1 MYALTKNRSANST
14 PSVDPF
20 ASLARDFFGF
30 DPFTAGRATPTQLR
44 RPKFDFLES
53 ADGYTLLGDLP
64 GVAEEQLEVTV
75 HDGILVIK
83 GSYAEEEQSEDAN
96 YIVRERRF
104 GDFER
109 QLKLPKHADP
119 TKVEAKL
126 ASGVLKI
133 QIAKKEEIKAR
144 KIEIG

>member
-1 MYALTKNRSANST
+1 MYALTKNRSANSA

-30 DPFTAGRATPTQLR
+30 DAFTGGRATPTQLR

-64 GVAEEQLEVTV
+64 GVTEEQLEVTV

-83 GSYAEEEQSEDAN
+83 GSYPKEEQPEDTS
-96 YIVRERRF
+96 YLVRERRF

-119 TKVEAKL
+119 AKVEAKL
-126 ASGVLKI
+126 ANGVLNI

-144 KIEIG
+144 KIAIG

>member
-1 MYALTKNRSANST
+1 MYALTKNRSANSA

-30 DPFTAGRATPTQLR
+30 DAFTGGRATPTQLR
-44 RPKFDFLES
+44 RPKFDFLET

-64 GVAEEQLEVTV
+64 GVTEEQLEVTV

-83 GSYAEEEQSEDAN
+83 GSYPKEEQSEDTS
-96 YIVRERRF
+96 YLVRERRF

-119 TKVEAKL
+119 AKVEAKL
-126 ASGVLKI
+126 ANGVLNI

-144 KIEIG
+144 KIAIG

>member
-20 ASLARDFFGF
+20 ATLARDFFGF
-30 DPFTAGRATPTQLR
+30 EPHAVGRTTPTQLQG
-44 RPKFDFLES
+44 PKFDFLES
-53 ADGYTLLGDLP
+53 ADGYTLVGDLP
-64 GVAEEQLEVTV
+64 GVAEEQLEVSV
-75 HDGILVIK
+75 HDGILAIK
-83 GSYAEEEQSEDAN
+83 GSFPEEEQSEDTS
-96 YIVRERRF
+96 YLVRERRF

-119 TKVEAKL
+119 AKVEAKL
-126 ASGVLKI
+126 ANGVLSI

-144 KIEIG
+144 KIAIG

>member
-20 ASLARDFFGF
+20 ATLARDFFGF
-30 DPFTAGRATPTQLR
+30 EPHTVGRATPTQLQ

-53 ADGYTLLGDLP
+53 ADGYTLVGDLP
-64 GVAEEQLEVTV
+64 GVAEEQLEVSV
-75 HDGILVIK
+75 HDGILTIK
-83 GSYAEEEQSEDAN
+83 GSYPEEEQSEDTS
-96 YIVRERRF
+96 YLVRERRF

-119 TKVEAKL
+119 GQVEAIL
-126 ASGVLKI
+126 ANGVLNI
-133 QIAKKEEIKAR
+133 RIAKKEEIKAR

>member
-1 MYALTKNRSANST
+1 MYALTRNKNADST
-14 PSVDPF
+14 HSIDPF
-20 ASLARDFFGF
+20 ASLARDFFGLE
-30 DPFTAGRATPTQLR
+30 PVTVGRATPTQLR
-44 RPKFDFLES
+44 RPNFDFLES

-64 GVAEEQLEVTV
+64 GLAEEQLEVTV
-75 HDGILVIK
+75 HDGILVVK
-83 GSYAEEEQSEDAN
+83 GNYPQEDQSEDVS
-96 YIVRERRF
+96 YLLRERRF

-119 TKVEAKL
+119 AKVEAKL
-126 ASGVLKI
+126 ANGVLTI

>member
-1 MYALTKNRSANST
+1 MYALTRNRNTNST
-14 PSVDPF
+14 PSADPF
-20 ASLARDFFGF
+20 GSLARDFFGF
-30 DPFTAGRATPTQLR
+30 DPFTVGRATPTQLR

-53 ADGYTLLGDLP
+53 ADGYTLVGDLP

-83 GSYAEEEQSEDAN
+83 GSYPEEELAEDTS

-119 TKVEAKL
+119 GQVEAIL
-126 ASGVLKI
+126 ANGVLNI
-133 QIAKKEEIKAR
+133 RIAKKEEIKAR

>member
-1 MYALTKNRSANST
+1 MYALTRTRNANST
-14 PSVDPF
+14 QADPF
-20 ASLARDFFGF
+20 ATLARDFFGF
-30 DPFTAGRATPTQLR
+30 DPFTASRATPTQLR
-44 RPKFDFLES
+44 RPKFDFIES

-64 GVAEEQLEVTV
+64 GVTEEQLEVTV

-83 GSYAEEEQSEDAN
+83 GSHPGEEQSEDAS
-96 YIVRERRF
+96 YLVRERRF

-119 TKVEAKL
+119 AKVVAKL
-126 ASGVLKI
+126 ANGVLNI